1 MGRFYEVK
9 GKSAEDIL
17 EEMTNREDYID
28 GPQFFELQKAAI
40 QVRLATTICNSIDT
54 GSINFFRQIIVL
66 QELIEKARSDFINES
81 DNFRKSMGEVQ
92 TSLEKFQK
100 SNEKASKALTIA
112 INILAFVAAV
122 QVLIFAY
129 SFFK

>member
-28 GPQFFELQKAAI
+28 GPQFFELQKTAI

-81 DNFRKSMGEVQ
+81 YNFRKSMGEVQ